1 MTAKELL
8 DLLKIYEENGVDLST
23 FKIINE
29 YGERYLFW
37 QKCLL
42 RNVLVWRRGRVVI
55 ELEKFLLKLYNINIV
70 KKEI

>member
-29 YGERYLFW
+29 YGDEVVDAIFFD
-37 QKCLL
+37 KNVCLEMS
-42 RNVLVWRRGRVVI
+42 WC
-55 ELEKFLLKLYNINIV
+55 EDE
-70 KKEI
+70 EQQS

>member
-29 YGERYLFW
+29 YGDQVVDAIFFD
-37 QKCLL
+37 KNVCLEMS
-42 RNVLVWRRGRVVI
+42 WS
-55 ELEKFLLKLYNINIV
+55 EDE
-70 KKEI
+70 EQQS